1 MGLLKA
7 GVNAIGTTLHDQ
19 WRDLIVCE
27 NMDNDTLMMMKT
39 TETGVIS
46 KDSLIRVMPGQC
58 AVIINNGKVI
68 DATAESGDYTFDESS
83 SPSFFAG
90 QFGETFKEM
99 WQRFTYGG
107 IAVMRQCVYY
117 FNTKEIIGNKFG
129 TATPIPYQDWSHP
142 IPNQMTG
149 GILPLP
155 LKVKCYGTYT
165 YKIINPAV
173 FLSEI
178 AGTAE
183 IYKKDQLVEQ
193 MRSEVMA
200 VFQNVVNQLGNEDS
214 KVPALELP
222 SQTDEI
228 RELMNKDVFDGR
240 IRERGLQIISF
251 NVESVTLDDES
262 NKNIQNYNLS
272 ANANLQQGTLTG
284 AYANAVEKAASNP
297 NGVMNGFM
305 GIGMTNMA
313 SNGMFG
319 SAISNSN
326 NNSTNSTYNG
336 NNMDNGNNSNN
347 INNGPQSQH
356 NSQTANNNVLPD
368 KENEGIKTE
377 SEIWFCTNCG
387 TKNKGKF
394 CMNCG
399 KSKEESAK

>member
-1 MGLLKA
+1 MGLLRA
-7 GVNAIGTTLHDQ
+7 GVNAIGSTLHDQ
-19 WRDLIVCE
+19 WKDLIVCE

-58 AVIINNGKVI
+58 AVIINNGNVI

-90 QFGETFKEM
+90 QFGATFKEM

-107 IAVMRQCVYY
+107 IAPMRQCVYY
-117 FNTKEIIGNKFG
+117 FNMKEIIGNKFG

-149 GILPLP
+149 GVLPLP
-155 LKVKCYGTYT
+155 VKVKCYGTYT

-183 IYKKDQLVEQ
+183 IYKKDQLIEQ

-200 VFQNVVNQLGNEDS
+200 VFQNVVNQLGNENS

-228 RELMNKDVFDGR
+228 KELMNQNVFDGR
-240 IRERGLQIISF
+240 IRERGLQIVSF
-251 NVESVTLDDES
+251 NVESVTFDDES

-272 ANANLQQGTLTG
+272 ANTNLQQGTLTG

-297 NGVMNGFM
+297 NGAMNGFM

-319 SAISNSN
+319 SAI
-326 NNSTNSTYNG
+326 TNAS
-336 NNMDNGNNSNN
+336 S
-347 INNGPQSQH
+347 
-356 NSQTANNNVLPD
+356 D
-368 KENEGIKTE
+368 KKDEDSKTE
-377 SEIWFCTNCG
+377 SQIWFCTNCG
-387 TKNKGKF
+387 TKNSGKF

-399 KSKEESAK
+399 KAKEESIKKD

>member
-19 WRDLIVCE
+19 WKDLIVCE

-149 GILPLP
+149 GVLPLP

-297 NGVMNGFM
+297 NGAMNGFM

-326 NNSTNSTYNG
+326 NNATYNG
-336 NNMDNGNNSNN
+336 NNMDNENNSNN
-347 INNGPQSQH
+347 INNEHQSQN
-356 NSQTANNNVLPD
+356 NSQTANNNVLSD

>member
-7 GVNAIGTTLHDQ
+7 GVNAMGTTFHDQ
-19 WRDLIVCE
+19 WKDLIVCE

-39 TETGVIS
+39 TEPGVIS

-58 AVIINNGKVI
+58 AVIINNGRVI

-90 QFGETFKEM
+90 QFGDTFKEM
-99 WQRFTYGG
+99 WNRFTYGG

-117 FNTKEIIGNKFG
+117 LNTKEIIGNKFG

-155 LKVKCYGTYT
+155 VKVKCYGTYT

-193 MRSEVMA
+193 MRSEVMS
-200 VFQNVVNQLGNEDS
+200 VFQNVVNQLGNENS

-228 RELMNKDVFDGR
+228 RELMNEDVFDGR

-262 NKNIQNYNLS
+262 TKNIQNYNLS

-297 NGVMNGFM
+297 NGAMNGFM

-319 SAISNSN
+319 SAISNAN
-326 NNSTNSTYNG
+326 NNATYNG
-336 NNMDNGNNSNN
+336 NNMNNGNNLNT
-347 INNGPQSQH
+347 INNEYQPQS
-356 NSQTANNNVLPD
+356 NSQTANNNVSAD
-368 KENEGIKTE
+368 KENEEVKTE

-387 TKNKGKF
+387 TKNNGKF
-394 CMNCG
+394 CINCG
-399 KSKEESAK
+399 KPKEQSAK